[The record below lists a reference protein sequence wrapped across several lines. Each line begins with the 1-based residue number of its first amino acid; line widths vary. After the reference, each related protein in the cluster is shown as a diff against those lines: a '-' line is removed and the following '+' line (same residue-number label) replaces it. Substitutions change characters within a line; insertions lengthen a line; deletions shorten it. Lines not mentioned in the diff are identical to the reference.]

1 MAQGT
6 FGNPEVVQEEVDI
19 LLIGGGMACCGAAFE
34 IMRWADAAKAESGVD
49 LKIRL
54 VDKAAM
60 DRSGAV
66 AQGLSAINTYIGP
79 DQDPADY
86 ARMVSNDLMGITRDD
101 LAYDLGRVVDD
112 SVHLFEEWGLP
123 IWKTDADGVRHD
135 GAHSIGEGLPAL
147 KDGGKPVRSGKWQIM
162 INGESYKWIVAEA
175 AKKALG
181 MDRIQERIFIVH
193 LINDKNDPSRI
204 AGAAGFSTRD
214 NKIVIYKAKAIL
226 LAAGGCVNLFR
237 PRSVGEG
244 TGRAWY
250 PVWNAGS
257 TYAMAAE
264 AGAEMT
270 MMENRFVPARFKD
283 GYGPVGAWFLLF
295 KAQAVNANG
304 EVYMARNKEMLN
316 DYPPYGQA
324 AVPASCL
331 RNHLML
337 HEMKEGRGPIYMDT
351 VAALAKLRETL
362 TPKEVKHLEAEAW
375 EDFLDMCIGQCGIW
389 VGENIEPEKKNSEL
403 MPTEPYLLGSH
414 SGCCGIWVSGP
425 DDVGAP
431 TDEEHEDKG
440 KVPAHLP
447 KGWNWGYRSMTT
459 VKGLFTAG
467 DGVGA
472 SGHKFS
478 SGSHAEGRLAAKA
491 MVKYCVDNKA
501 FKPEFEETPEQIA
514 ALIWQ
519 PVKTFL
525 EHKDYTTAIDINPH
539 YITPKMLQFRLQKI
553 MDEYVAG
560 VATYY
565 TTNDKMLKVA
575 EEKLEMLKE
584 DSLKMRAKDLH
595 ELLRAWENYHRVLTA
610 EAHMKH
616 IQFREESRYPGFY
629 YRMDKNF
636 VDEKNWKCFVNSV
649 YDKKSHKWTVF
660 KRKHMDLVDKSKLF
674 KAAAH

>member
-1 MAQGT
+1 MAGT
-6 FGNPEVVQEEVDI
+6 FDNPEIVQEELDI
-19 LLIGGGMACCGAAFE
+19 LIVGGGMAACGTGYE
-34 IMRWADAAKAESGVD
+34 IMRWAEVVKAETGKD
-49 LKIRL
+49 LKIKL
-54 VDKAAM
+54 VDKAAL

-66 AQGLSAINTYIGP
+66 AMGLSAINTYIG
-79 DQDPADY
+79 DKQDPADY
-86 ARMVSNDLMGITRDD
+86 TRMISNDLMGITRDD
-101 LAYDLGRVVDD
+101 LAYDCGRNVDD

-123 IWKTDADGVRHD
+123 IWKTDANGVRHD
-135 GAHSIGEGLPAL
+135 GADAIKEGLPAL
-147 KDGGKPVRSGKWQIM
+147 KDGGQPVRSGKWQIM

-175 AKKALG
+175 AKKVLG
-181 MDRIQERIFIVH
+181 LDRIQERVFIVH
-193 LINDKNDPSRI
+193 LINDKNDPQRI
-204 AGAAGFSTRD
+204 AGAAGFSVRE
-214 NKIVIYKAKAIL
+214 NKVYIYKAKAIM

-257 TYAMAAE
+257 TYSMAAE
-264 AGAEMT
+264 AGAELT

-295 KAQAVNANG
+295 KARAANAYG
-304 EVYMARNKEMLN
+304 EDYMTKNKDMLN

-337 HEMKEGRGPIYMDT
+337 KEMKEGRGPIWMDT
-351 VAALAKLRETL
+351 VTALAKLRETL
-362 TPKEVKHLEAEAW
+362 SPKEVKHLEAEAW

-425 DDVGAP
+425 TDLGAP
-431 TDEEHEDKG
+431 TSETEAG
-440 KVPAHLP
+440 VPAHLP
-447 KGWNWGYRSMTT
+447 QGWNWGYRSMTT

-478 SGSHAEGRLAAKA
+478 SGSHAEGRMAAKA
-491 MVKYCVDNKA
+491 MVKYVLDNPDLKV
-501 FKPEFEETPEQIA
+501 ELDESSEQIA
-514 ALIWQ
+514 GAIWK
-519 PVKTFL
+519 PCRNFL
-525 EHKDYTTAIDINPH
+525 EHKNYTTAIDINPN

-565 TTNDKMLKVA
+565 NTNDKLLEQA
-575 EEKLEMLKE
+575 EMKLEMLKE
-584 DSLKMRAKDLH
+584 DSQKMRAKDLH
-595 ELLRAWENYHRVLTA
+595 ELLRAWENYHRIMTA

-629 YRMDKNF
+629 YRTDKNF
-636 VDEKNWKCFVNSV
+636 VDEKNWHCFVNSI
-649 YDKKSHKWTVF
+649 YDKKSKKWTCF
-660 KRKHMDLVDKSKLF
+660 KRAHVDLVDKSKLF
-674 KAAAH
+674 KAAAPH